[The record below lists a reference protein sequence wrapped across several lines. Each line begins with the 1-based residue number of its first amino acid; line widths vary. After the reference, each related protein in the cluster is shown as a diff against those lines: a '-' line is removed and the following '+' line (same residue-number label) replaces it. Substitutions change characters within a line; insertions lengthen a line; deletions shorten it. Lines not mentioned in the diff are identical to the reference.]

1 MTVKNSEDSWFTS
14 TDDDFIGISGI
25 SIKNDRN
32 NYLDCAWLDNE
43 YWEGIIVGNNAYQ
56 NLNGSRT
63 NYYITGDHKYDFVAN
78 DIEIFGVQL

>member
-1 MTVKNSEDSWFTS
+1 MVYINRWWFYWNQWNF
-14 TDDDFIGISGI
+14 D
-25 SIKNDRN
+25 KNDRN
-32 NYLDCAWLDNE
+32 NYSDCAWLDNE

-78 DIEIFGVQL
+78 DIEIFGVQLWIN